1 MPGKHGNDATETKR
15 PLLDARNYTP
25 LDETSIRYDGWRIVV
40 VCFLL
45 ATFGWGLGFYGQ
57 SVYVAELQRL
67 HGWPASLISSG
78 TTFFYLFG
86 AALVAFVSEAIKAFG
101 PRNCMIAGICTM
113 AAAAISIGQVREP
126 WQLYL
131 ANAVLAFGWAGTSL
145 GIITNTLGLWFDK
158 KRGMAISLALNG
170 ASFGGIAGVPLLVM
184 AIGHFG
190 FSGAMTASAVVMVV
204 VMVPVI
210 LLSVGRPPVHASAGD
225 VEAADAPSPT
235 QIRARAFRDIGF
247 LSVSAAFALVL
258 FAQVGFIVHLI
269 SFLDSVIGRQQAA
282 IAMALLTAM
291 AVVGRVLF
299 SFVIDRMNQ
308 RLASALSFVSQAI
321 ALLIV
326 INVHHDY
333 ALIAACALFG
343 FSVGNLITLPALIV
357 QREFDPRSFGVLVS
371 LITAINQITYAFGPG
386 VVGLL
391 RDLSG
396 SYTLPFY
403 GCIAVELTA
412 AVLIMIRG
420 RGRKSVARRSAA
432 ISRDRAFDATPAS
445 GLRIGSSCASRLLT
459 MRSYALPLPQQL
471 LQIQPFREHRQRSIR
486 RARPFFLRPVA
497 VELDAVL
504 VGIAQIQ
511 RLADAVVAGA
521 VELDAGLDH
530 AIQRI
535 RQRRAR
541 GIENGGVKQP
551 GGAWRRRMA
560 ALAFP
565 GVEADVMVIAAGRN
579 ERRTGAHPLHHLEAE
594 HAAIE
599 PQRAFEIGDLEMDMP
614 DAGAGNDGWVLG
626 HVVSLRNL
634 TSPRM
639 LRRRTLRDAC

>member
-1 MPGKHGNDATETKR
+1 
-15 PLLDARNYTP
+15 
-25 LDETSIRYDGWRIVV
+25 
-40 VCFLL
+40 
-45 ATFGWGLGFYGQ
+45 
-57 SVYVAELQRL
+57 
-67 HGWPASLISSG
+67 
-78 TTFFYLFG
+78 
-86 AALVAFVSEAIKAFG
+86 
-101 PRNCMIAGICTM
+101 M

-145 GIITNTLGLWFDK
+145 GIITNTLGLWFDN

-190 FSGAMTASAVVMVV
+190 FSGAMTASAVVMVA

-210 LLSVGRPPVHASAGD
+210 LLSVGRPPVHSGAGA

-235 QIRARAFRDIGF
+235 QIRARAFRDVGF

-269 SFLDSVIGRQQAA
+269 AFLDSVIGRQRAA
-282 IAMALLTAM
+282 IAVALLTAM

-308 RLASALSFVSQAI
+308 RLASSLSFVSQSV

-420 RGRKSVARRSAA
+420 RHAK
-432 ISRDRAFDATPAS
+432 T
-445 GLRIGSSCASRLLT
+445 SS
-459 MRSYALPLPQQL
+459 
-471 LQIQPFREHRQRSIR
+471 
-486 RARPFFLRPVA
+486 
-497 VELDAVL
+497 
-504 VGIAQIQ
+504 
-511 RLADAVVAGA
+511 
-521 VELDAGLDH
+521 
-530 AIQRI
+530 
-535 RQRRAR
+535 
-541 GIENGGVKQP
+541 
-551 GGAWRRRMA
+551 
-560 ALAFP
+560 
-565 GVEADVMVIAAGRN
+565 
-579 ERRTGAHPLHHLEAE
+579 
-594 HAAIE
+594 
-599 PQRAFEIGDLEMDMP
+599 
-614 DAGAGNDGWVLG
+614 
-626 HVVSLRNL
+626 
-634 TSPRM
+634 
-639 LRRRTLRDAC
+639 

>member
-1 MPGKHGNDATETKR
+1 
-15 PLLDARNYTP
+15 LDARNYSP
-25 LDETSIRYDGWRIVV
+25 VDETSIRYGGWRIVV

-78 TTFFYLFG
+78 TTFFYLLG
-86 AALVAFVSEAIKAFG
+86 ALLVAFVSEAIKAFG
-101 PRNCMIAGICTM
+101 PRNCLIAGTFAM
-113 AAAAISIGQVREP
+113 AAAAIAIGQVQEP

-145 GIITNTLGLWFDK
+145 GIITNTLGLWFDR

-170 ASFGGIAGVPLLVM
+170 ASFGGIIGTPLM
-184 AIGHFG
+184 IAAIGQFG
-190 FSGAMTASAVVMVV
+190 FSRAMTVSAVVMVV
-204 VMVPVI
+204 LMVPVI
-210 LLSVGRPPVHASAGD
+210 LLCVGRPPALAGIGAVD
-225 VEAADAPSPT
+225 APDAPSPR

-247 LSVSAAFALVL
+247 LSVSSAFALVL

-269 SFLDSVIGRQQAA
+269 AFLDQVIGRERAA
-282 IAMALLTAM
+282 IAMTLLTAM

-308 RLASALSFVSQAI
+308 RLASALSFVSQAV

-326 INVHHDY
+326 INVHNDY

-391 RDLSG
+391 RDFSG

-420 RGRKSVARRSAA
+420 RGK
-432 ISRDRAFDATPAS
+432 
-445 GLRIGSSCASRLLT
+445 
-459 MRSYALPLPQQL
+459 
-471 LQIQPFREHRQRSIR
+471 
-486 RARPFFLRPVA
+486 
-497 VELDAVL
+497 
-504 VGIAQIQ
+504 
-511 RLADAVVAGA
+511 
-521 VELDAGLDH
+521 
-530 AIQRI
+530 
-535 RQRRAR
+535 
-541 GIENGGVKQP
+541 K
-551 GGAWRRRMA
+551 
-560 ALAFP
+560 
-565 GVEADVMVIAAGRN
+565 
-579 ERRTGAHPLHHLEAE
+579 
-594 HAAIE
+594 
-599 PQRAFEIGDLEMDMP
+599 
-614 DAGAGNDGWVLG
+614 
-626 HVVSLRNL
+626 
-634 TSPRM
+634 
-639 LRRRTLRDAC
+639 